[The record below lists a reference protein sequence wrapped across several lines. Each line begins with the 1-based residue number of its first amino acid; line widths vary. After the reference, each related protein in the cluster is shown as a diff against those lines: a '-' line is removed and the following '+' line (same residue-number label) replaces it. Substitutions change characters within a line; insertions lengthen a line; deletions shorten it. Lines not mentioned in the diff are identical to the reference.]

1 MSSTVRALRVI
12 VVLLA
17 MATCA
22 PAQDRRKVPPTAD
35 ERAWAR
41 RVAAALDLPEGTLT
55 TIQRKVEPKGPSP
68 FGVGVRLQWSTGLAI
83 ERVRFPS
90 LELARAFEEGQ
101 PPEKAVDRR
110 QRETLFVEGVAPE
123 TVAARDA
130 RRAGWTKIEGA
141 AQALAAERSAAPPR
155 VVVVAI
161 DARTIAGLG
170 PFGGQYRAHHARLIA
185 ALDSFGARGVAFDLF
200 FPENPQT
207 ARATEAMAYAA
218 AKSQAPV
225 VIATNTELDA
235 TGQTLLEPN
244 ANALQGV
251 RTGAVLSRTELVV
264 EPGVGGRA
272 GEQVIA
278 AESGGLKSLIF
289 VLGEA
294 AGVLNSSELE
304 RLGLVEE
311 VTVGAELVGGQPRAV
326 TTPAIRPSLRAARPS
341 NVVSYVDVMERRI
354 EPSAIRDALVI
365 VGIDDGAHD
374 LFEAPNPDAPHV
386 ARIAGVH
393 LHAAALQRAL
403 VAQHRGRPLRRAEEQ
418 VEDDAEIAALAAA
431 EEQRYLRGARPQEE
445 EDELTSPPAATK
457 SVPRRK

>member
-17 MATCA
+17 ATA
-22 PAQDRRKVPPTAD
+22 SVALAQDRLKVPPTAD

-55 TIQRKVEPKGPSP
+55 TMQRKVDPKGPSP

-90 LELARAFEEGQ
+90 LEIAKAYEAAQ

-110 QRETLFVEGVAPE
+110 QRETLRVEGVAPE

-130 RRAGWTKIEGA
+130 RRAGWIKIEGA
-141 AQALAAERSAAPPR
+141 AQALAAERGSTPPR

-161 DARTIAGLG
+161 DARTVAGLG

-185 ALDSFGARGVAFDLF
+185 ALDSYGARGIAFDLF

-207 ARATEAMAYAA
+207 ARATEALAFAA
-218 AKSQAPV
+218 SKSQAPV

-244 ANALQGV
+244 ANSLQGV

-304 RLGLVEE
+304 RLGVVEE
-311 VTVGAELVGGQPRAV
+311 VTVGAELVGGSARAV
-326 TTPAIRPSLRAARPS
+326 TTPAIRPNLRVARPS
-341 NVVSYVDVMERRI
+341 NVVSYLDVLERRI
-354 EPSAIRDALVI
+354 EPSTIRDALVI
-365 VGIDDGAHD
+365 VGLDDGAHD
-374 LFEAPNPDAPHV
+374 LYEAPNPDAPHV

-403 VAQHRGRPLRRAEEQ
+403 VAQFRGRPLRRAEEAAD
-418 VEDDAEIAALAAA
+418 DDAEIAALAAA
-431 EEQRYLRGARPQEE
+431 EEQRYLRGAEPQA
-445 EDELTSPPAATK
+445 EDADAPSTK
-457 SVPRRK
+457 SPTTAPRRK